1 MDSYIIQKADFSVIN
16 MTQVNCIMKD
26 LTFLQEQ
33 ALDVIVK
40 MISFP
45 IYLQTVD

>member
-1 MDSYIIQKADFSVIN
+1 
-16 MTQVNCIMKD
+16 MKD